1 MCTSDCKELKKK
13 KKQFIRE
20 YLRAST
26 NFFALPLV

>member
-1 MCTSDCKELKKK
+1 MCTSDCKELKK